1 MGGDGVQEGGND
13 NENKQANKQNFN
25 STHWISHFLI
35 IAHHLLYFL
44 FLVEILLKYKIHVI
58 FFFFSNFISVFVS
71 GNECDR
77 GLSVIRNEQWHRYS
91 IDTLK

>member
-58 FFFFSNFISVFVS
+58 FFFFQISFLFLYQ
-71 GNECDR
+71 GMNATED
-77 GLSVIRNEQWHRYS
+77 
-91 IDTLK
+91 